1 MSDNANAVGSI
12 TVNQAAQ
19 SFATMLDAQ
28 EGVDTG
34 AEAQPEEGQPEPESE
49 EVESAET
56 QDETEE
62 SSEEVEGEE
71 EEGEEEAPR
80 DEKFVVKVDGKEI
93 EVPKEE
99 LIRGY
104 QREADY
110 TRKTQKLAEER
121 KLVESEFQ
129 QVRGEREQYSQILG
143 QLQQKLHEFEPQEP
157 DWNRLE
163 VEDPTEYARQ
173 WTSHQRRQQQRYA
186 VQAEQERLNQMRQA
200 ELQKTMQ
207 QVMATEVSRLKEKI
221 PEWSSPEKAKTEGKA
236 LLEYGQNLG
245 FSEQELN
252 TITDSRA
259 LLALHKA
266 WKYDQMMS
274 KRPEFQAKI
283 KKAPRMVTPGS
294 AGSVSSKSSDI
305 NNAKK
310 RLAQTG
316 SVRDAASLFEK
327 FI

>member
-19 SFATMLDAQ
+19 SFASMLDAQ

-49 EVESAET
+49 EVESAEL
-56 QDETEE
+56 QEE
-62 SSEEVEGEE
+62 AEEPTEEVEADE

-93 EVPKEE
+93 EVPKDE

-143 QLQQKLHEFEPQEP
+143 QLQQKLQELQPQEP

-173 WTSHQRRQQQRYA
+173 WTSHQRRQQQVYA

-200 ELQKTMQ
+200 ELQKSMQ
-207 QVMATEVSRLKEKI
+207 QIMATEVARLKEKI
-221 PEWSSPEKAKTEGKA
+221 PEWSSPEKARTEGKA

-245 FSEQELN
+245 FSEQELS

-283 KKAPRMVTPGS
+283 KKAPKMVSPGS
-294 AGSVSSKSSDI
+294 AGSVSSKSSDL